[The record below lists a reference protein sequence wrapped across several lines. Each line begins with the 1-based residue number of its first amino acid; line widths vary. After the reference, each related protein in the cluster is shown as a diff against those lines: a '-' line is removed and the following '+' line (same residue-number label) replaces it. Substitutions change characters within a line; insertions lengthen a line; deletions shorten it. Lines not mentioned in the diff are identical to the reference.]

1 MKLNT
6 NISVEHIL
14 TIITLVSAMAMAFG
28 FLKAEVNYVEDMLE
42 LKADKEI
49 IEYKFDVIH
58 AELIEIKEILKEM
71 KE

>member
-42 LKADKEI
+42 LK
-49 IEYKFDVIH
+49 
-58 AELIEIKEILKEM
+58 
-71 KE
+71 

>member
-6 NISVEHIL
+6 NISVEHII
-14 TIITLVSAMAMAFG
+14 TIITLVGGMAMAFG
-28 FLKAEVNYVEDMLE
+28 FIKAEVNYVEDMLE

-58 AELIEIKEILKEM
+58 AELIERKEILKEM
-71 KE
+71 K